1 MALLIETRLN
11 SLRLDENAKP
21 RKGCLG
27 RLEGICA
34 DFKNPTRN
42 GRLYKKK
49 LWENVFADPIFQE
62 SLKSKTLLGELDH
75 PEDRLEVL
83 AGEACI
89 VMTDYRIDEDEG
101 VIYAGFDILDTPRGK
116 ILKSLLDYGCV
127 MGVSSR
133 GQGDISNTS
142 EGEVVDEDSYDFACF
157 DVVTTPAVA
166 KARQNVVES
175 VKKTKTFVESIRR
188 QIDEAETVG
197 DLNAIKK
204 VVEST
209 QTPELDSL
217 MESIQDKCNSIKE
230 GKTITS
236 KNDSELHKSNE
247 STETVTSK
255 AVKESVESNKSKDSA
270 KTIREHKELLKCIS
284 DMRKKLSAY
293 KYREEQL
300 SDVIQSK
307 DLKIESLERKLDKF
321 NSVKYTNSVY
331 KKQTE
336 SLTKKVSE
344 LNRQL
349 DSVNGKLRTTEKL
362 QRDATKESAKNA
374 FNSKRLQES
383 VNTKTHEILDLK
395 SQLKSAKELEKTST
409 KLNAEYIQLQE
420 SAKRKD
426 AEISKLSNTINEKDN
441 KLNVCHD
448 KIHSLSETVRNLESE
463 IESLNEKLHSLQ
475 SESITSHI
483 QSERNAD
490 QMESE
495 INSYNELIESLQ
507 TQLETVKAQR
517 DGFSDN
523 NKKLSTKCKQLSE
536 RLSAYQES
544 YVNTKSKQLG
554 IDANSVHKF
563 VNSDTTIGQV
573 NKIVE
578 DLQKTKDRYA
588 RLPISENA
596 PSGVVINNSNITPT
610 VDEEE
615 ARLTSF
621 IEGIANVR

>member
-236 KNDSELHKSNE
+236 EIDSELHKSNE
-247 STETVTSK
+247 SSETNDSQSLAESTKTDNSK
-255 AVKESVESNKSKDSA
+255 RSA

-307 DLKIESLERKLDKF
+307 DLKIESLEKKLDKF
-321 NSVKYTNSVY
+321 DSVKYANNMY

-383 VNTKTHEILDLK
+383 INTKTHEILDLK
-395 SQLKSAKELEKTST
+395 SQLESAKELEKTST

-426 AEISKLSNTINEKDN
+426 AEISKLSKTITEKDN
-441 KLNVCHD
+441 KLNNCQD
-448 KIHSLSETVRNLESE
+448 KIQSLSETIKNLESE
-463 IESLNEKLHSLQ
+463 IKSLNTKIHSLQ
-475 SESITSHI
+475 SESLSSHFE
-483 QSERNAD
+483 SERNAN

-507 TQLETVKAQR
+507 DQLETVKAQR
-517 DGFSDN
+517 DASNDN
-523 NKKLSTKCKQLSE
+523 NKKLSAKCKQLSE
-536 RLSAYQES
+536 RLATYQQS

-554 IDANSVHKF
+554 IDADSVQKF
-563 VNSDTTIGQV
+563 VNTDTTIGQV

-578 DLQKTKDRYA
+578 DLQRTKDRYA
-588 RLPISENA
+588 KLPISENA
-596 PSGVVINNSNITPT
+596 PSGVVINNSNITSD
-610 VDEEE
+610 VDDET
-615 ARLTSF
+615 ARITSF
-621 IEGIANVR
+621 VEQIANVR

>member
-62 SLKSKTLLGELDH
+62 SLNSKTLLGELDH

-133 GQGDISNTS
+133 GQGDISTTS
-142 EGEVVDEDSYDFACF
+142 EGEIVDEDSYDFACF

-175 VKKTKTFVESIRR
+175 VKKTRTFVESIRR

-204 VVEST
+204 VIEST

-217 MESIQDKCNSIKE
+217 VESIQDKCNSIKE

-236 KNDSELHKSNE
+236 KTDSELHKSNE
-247 STETVTSK
+247 SSETDNSEK
-255 AVKESVESNKSKDSA
+255 MAESIESNESKGSA
-270 KTIREHKELLKCIS
+270 KTIREHKELLKCVS

-307 DLKIESLERKLDKF
+307 DLQIESLEKKLSKL
-321 NSVKYTNSVY
+321 NSLKYTNSMQKRQV
-331 KKQTE
+331 E
-336 SLTKKVSE
+336 SLNKEVSNLE
-344 LNRQL
+344 SQL
-349 DSVNGKLRTTEKL
+349 AEISRKLKFTEKL
-362 QRDATKESAKNA
+362 QRDTSKKSAENA

-383 VNTKTHEILDLK
+383 IDNKDTKISNLQKKLVTLKDVEKQNTNLK
-395 SQLKSAKELEKTST
+395 SEVEQLRESVNSKDKKLTELTHKVNAETNKFNSSQKTVDGLQE
-409 KLNAEYIQLQE
+409 KLN
-420 SAKRKD
+420 
-426 AEISKLSNTINEKDN
+426 
-441 KLNVCHD
+441 
-448 KIHSLSETVRNLESE
+448 NLESE
-463 IESLNEKLHSLQ
+463 NKSLNKQLHSLQ
-475 SESITSHI
+475 SESLTSHI
-483 QSERNAD
+483 ESERNAN

-495 INSYNELIESLQ
+495 INSYSELIDSLQ
-507 TQLETVKAQR
+507 EQLETVKAQR
-517 DGFSDN
+517 DASNEN
-523 NKKLSTKCKQLSE
+523 NKQLNAKCRQLSE
-536 RLSAYQES
+536 RLTMYQEN
-544 YVNTKSKQLG
+544 YVNIKSKQLG
-554 IDANSVHKF
+554 IDADSVQKF
-563 VNSDTTIGQV
+563 VNQDTTISQV

-588 RLPISENA
+588 KLPISEKA
-596 PSGVVINNSNITPT
+596 PSGIVINNSNITSD
-610 VDEEE
+610 VDEEVS
-615 ARLTSF
+615 RLTSF
-621 IEGIANVR
+621 VEQIANVR